1 MADIICRWRNGT
13 PKTVVEL
20 VNSMPHEVMS
30 SDRFRDIMSTQW
42 DGDFFR
48 TPYQLACQLGLYYE
62 SDDGYFHPRFD
73 HNITTEEAEEYLYHW
88 LPRYYI
94 PNPYISKKGFNDIEC
109 PTFFLKT
116 LYEYVKAHPNCNYHD
131 ACLACFKEEAKNND
145 DIIRNCINNYSR
157 ILTFSTNGKLNIT
170 DANPLTIF
178 PAMDRTDRKSFFESF
193 NTDTIPS
200 LKFEDASD
208 NLKSLIRAIRTKPF
222 VLLAGISGTG
232 KSRIVRKLA
241 QACWEPGS
249 GEAKAHKP
257 SNFEMVQVKPNWHD
271 SSELL
276 GYVSRIGDKP
286 KFIVGDFIKFIA
298 KAWENPTVPYF
309 LCLDEMNLA
318 PVEQYFAEYLSVVES
333 RKLQDDCTTIVSD
346 PLLEKEDEEWYHT
359 LVASIATTETIRKQ
373 FLTEGI
379 GIPQNLIVIGTVNMD
394 ETTYS
399 FSRKVLDRA
408 MTIEM
413 NEVDLRGGLHK
424 SDDMLPHIEPAQ
436 ILADA
441 VEGFDVYYQNQESC
455 DKVITYLDAVNKIL
469 DKTPFKVAYR
479 TRNEFLIYTVNSLKL
494 AGEDA
499 DINATI
505 SNALDEVT
513 SMKILSRIEGD
524 KRKVG
529 FLSELKNV
537 IKTELAEIDGIERS
551 EDNSVSLSKLTTM
564 EERLKS
570 GYTSFWD

>member
-1 MADIICRWRNGT
+1 MIYIQRVRSNDIGEDYGKQVELGKVFMSHHKWETGEIPVVITFRALSESQMSLNGT
-13 PKTVVEL
+13 KIKTSFKVRGDERGGDRIGVDCKEYANQDRICVL
-20 VNSMPHEVMS
+20 KQFLTEKLHLNPEQDYFILEDVG
-30 SDRFRDIMSTQW
+30 SDGR
-42 DGDFFR
+42 
-48 TPYQLACQLGLYYE
+48 
-62 SDDGYFHPRFD
+62 
-73 HNITTEEAEEYLYHW
+73 
-88 LPRYYI
+88 
-94 PNPYISKKGFNDIEC
+94 
-109 PTFFLKT
+109 
-116 LYEYVKAHPNCNYHD
+116 
-131 ACLACFKEEAKNND
+131 
-145 DIIRNCINNYSR
+145 
-157 ILTFSTNGKLNIT
+157 
-170 DANPLTIF
+170 
-178 PAMDRTDRKSFFESF
+178 SF
-193 NTDTIPS
+193 NLYGVHSSEIPATV
-200 LKFEDASD
+200 LLDKFKGKVVDMDEPYKTEIHKFDDASD
-208 NLKSLIRAIRTKPF
+208 NLKSLVRAIRTKPF

-249 GEAKAHKP
+249 DEAKAHKP

-286 KFIVGDFIKFIA
+286 QFIAGDFLKFIA
-298 KAWENPTVPYF
+298 KAWENPDVPYF

-333 RKLQDDCTTIVSD
+333 RKLQDDNITILSD
-346 PLLEKEDEEWYHT
+346 PILKPESGNSESGKWYQD
-359 LVASIATTETIRKQ
+359 LCNSLSENGTIQHK
-373 FLTEGI
+373 FLNEGI
-379 GIPQNLIVIGTVNMD
+379 GIPQNLIVVGTVNMD

-424 SDDMLPHIEPAQ
+424 SEDLLPHIEPKQ

-441 VEGFDVYYQNQESC
+441 VEGFDVYEQNQESC
-455 DKVITYLDAVNKIL
+455 DKVIVYLDAINKIL

-479 TRNEFLIYTVNSLKL
+479 TRNEFLIYVVNALKL
-494 AGEDA
+494 AVEDA
-499 DINATI
+499 DVNVTI
-505 SNALDEVT
+505 ANALDEVT

-529 FLSELKNV
+529 FLSDLKNV
-537 IKTELAEIDGIERS
+537 IKTELAEIDGVERS
-551 EDNSVSLSKLTTM
+551 KDNSISLSKLFTM

>member
-1 MADIICRWRNGT
+1 MTKNYIFKIPSYLTAFSLCESGKAIEYHSTEPMVVSTGDILIGY
-13 PKTVVEL
+13 VEGEQL
-20 VNSMPHEVMS
+20 SFKYIFNVLDCEKKILKLSKLLEIDPGYIPS
-30 SDRFRDIMSTQW
+30 SDSPIIKIISDTDSSIIEITQVM
-42 DGDFFR
+42 
-48 TPYQLACQLGLYYE
+48 A
-62 SDDGYFHPRFD
+62 
-73 HNITTEEAEEYLYHW
+73 
-88 LPRYYI
+88 
-94 PNPYISKKGFNDIEC
+94 NDIRSKMLNSE
-109 PTFFLKT
+109 
-116 LYEYVKAHPNCNYHD
+116 
-131 ACLACFKEEAKNND
+131 
-145 DIIRNCINNYSR
+145 IR
-157 ILTFSTNGKLNIT
+157 
-170 DANPLTIF
+170 
-178 PAMDRTDRKSFFESF
+178 ESSSA
-193 NTDTIPS
+193 IQS
-200 LKFEDASD
+200 FEDASD

-249 GEAKAHKP
+249 DEAKAHKP
-257 SNFEMVQVKPNWHD
+257 SNFDMVQVKPNWHD

-286 KFIVGDFIKFIA
+286 QFIAGDFLKFIA
-298 KAWENPTVPYF
+298 TAWENPTVPFF

-333 RKLQDDCTTIVSD
+333 RKLQSDGKIVSD
-346 PLLEKEDEEWYHT
+346 PLMKKEDEEWYHT
-359 LVASIATTETIRKQ
+359 LVASIATTETIRTQ

-413 NEVDLRGGLHK
+413 NEVNLRGGLHK
-424 SDDMLPHIEPAQ
+424 SDDILPHIEPEQ

-441 VEGFDVYYQNQESC
+441 VEGFDVYDQNQESC
-455 DKVITYLDAVNKIL
+455 NKVIDYLDAVNKIL

-479 TRNEFLIYTVNSLKL
+479 TRNEFLIYIVNSLKL
-494 AGEDA
+494 AGKEA
-499 DINATI
+499 DVNSTI

-537 IKTELAEIDGIERS
+537 IKTRLAEIDGIERS
-551 EDNSVSLSKLTTM
+551 GDNSVSLSKLTTM

>member
-1 MADIICRWRNGT
+1 MNVSKFYKKLTSAEVGST
-13 PKTVVEL
+13 KT
-20 VNSMPHEVMS
+20 HEIYIRMS
-30 SDRFRDIMSTQW
+30 N
-42 DGDFFR
+42 DFD
-48 TPYQLACQLGLYYE
+48 YE
-62 SDDGYFHPRFD
+62 
-73 HNITTEEAEEYLYHW
+73 
-88 LPRYYI
+88 
-94 PNPYISKKGFNDIEC
+94 
-109 PTFFLKT
+109 TFFSGTHVQNQSVIEVNFSVHIQSRKNISLPASERELRFVYFANSNKEKRIPG
-116 LYEYVKAHPNCNYHD
+116 LGNLFKDYEVEEGD
-131 ACLACFKEEAKNND
+131 VVCLE
-145 DIIRNCINNYSR
+145 RY
-157 ILTFSTNGKLNIT
+157 STNGVPTYTLTFFGPDQIQVSPACFTIT
-170 DANPLTIF
+170 KDVQEYDKAKFRIPLHIG
-178 PAMDRTDRKSFFESF
+178 E
-193 NTDTIPS
+193 
-200 LKFEDASD
+200 ASD

-241 QACWEPGS
+241 QACLEPGS
-249 GEAKAHKP
+249 DEAKAHKP

-286 KFIVGDFIKFIA
+286 QFIVGDFLKFIA

-379 GIPQNLIVIGTVNMD
+379 CIPQNLIVIGTVNMD

-424 SDDMLPHIEPAQ
+424 SDDMLPHIKPVQ

-441 VEGFDVYYQNQESC
+441 VEGFDVYDQNQESC
-455 DKVITYLDAVNKIL
+455 DKVITYLDAVNKII

-479 TRNEFLIYTVNSLKL
+479 TRNEFLIYTVNALKL

-529 FLSELKNV
+529 FLSELKN
-537 IKTELAEIDGIERS
+537 IITSGLAEIDGIERS

>member
-1 MADIICRWRNGT
+1 
-13 PKTVVEL
+13 
-20 VNSMPHEVMS
+20 
-30 SDRFRDIMSTQW
+30 
-42 DGDFFR
+42 
-48 TPYQLACQLGLYYE
+48 
-62 SDDGYFHPRFD
+62 
-73 HNITTEEAEEYLYHW
+73 
-88 LPRYYI
+88 
-94 PNPYISKKGFNDIEC
+94 
-109 PTFFLKT
+109 
-116 LYEYVKAHPNCNYHD
+116 
-131 ACLACFKEEAKNND
+131 
-145 DIIRNCINNYSR
+145 
-157 ILTFSTNGKLNIT
+157 
-170 DANPLTIF
+170 
-178 PAMDRTDRKSFFESF
+178 
-193 NTDTIPS
+193 
-200 LKFEDASD
+200 
-208 NLKSLIRAIRTKPF
+208 
-222 VLLAGISGTG
+222 
-232 KSRIVRKLA
+232 
-241 QACWEPGS
+241 
-249 GEAKAHKP
+249 
-257 SNFEMVQVKPNWHD
+257 MVQVKPNWHD

-286 KFIVGDFIKFIA
+286 QFIVGDFLKFIA
-298 KAWENPTVPYF
+298 KAWENPTVPFF

-333 RKLQDDCTTIVSD
+333 RKLQSDGKIVSD
-346 PLLEKEDEEWYHT
+346 PLMKKEDEEWYHT
-359 LVASIATTETIRKQ
+359 LVASIATTETIRTQ

-424 SDDMLPHIEPAQ
+424 SDDILPHIESEQ

-441 VEGFDVYYQNQESC
+441 VEGFDVYDQNQESC
-455 DKVITYLDAVNKIL
+455 NKVIDYLDAVNKIL

-499 DINATI
+499 DVNSTI

-537 IKTELAEIDGIERS
+537 IKTGLAEIDGIERS
-551 EDNSVSLSKLTTM
+551 EDNSVSLSKLSTM

>member
-1 MADIICRWRNGT
+1 MNVSKFYKKLTSAEVGST
-13 PKTVVEL
+13 KT
-20 VNSMPHEVMS
+20 HEIYIRMS
-30 SDRFRDIMSTQW
+30 N
-42 DGDFFR
+42 DFD
-48 TPYQLACQLGLYYE
+48 YE
-62 SDDGYFHPRFD
+62 
-73 HNITTEEAEEYLYHW
+73 
-88 LPRYYI
+88 
-94 PNPYISKKGFNDIEC
+94 
-109 PTFFLKT
+109 TFFSGTHVQNQSVIEVNFSVHIQSRKNISLPASERELRFVYFANSNKEKRIPG
-116 LYEYVKAHPNCNYHD
+116 LGNLFKDYEVEEGD
-131 ACLACFKEEAKNND
+131 VVCLE
-145 DIIRNCINNYSR
+145 RNSTSGVPTYT
-157 ILTFSTNGKLNIT
+157 LTFFGPDQVQVSPTCFTIT
-170 DANPLTIF
+170 KDVQEADNTQFRIPLHI
-178 PAMDRTDRKSFFESF
+178 S
-193 NTDTIPS
+193 
-200 LKFEDASD
+200 DASD
-208 NLKSLIRAIRTKPF
+208 NLKGLIRAIRTKPF

-249 GEAKAHKP
+249 DEAKAHKP
-257 SNFEMVQVKPNWHD
+257 SNFDMVQVKPNWHD

-286 KFIVGDFIKFIA
+286 QFIAGYFLKFIA
-298 KAWENPTVPYF
+298 KAWENPTVPFF

-333 RKLQDDCTTIVSD
+333 RKLQSDGKIVSD
-346 PLLEKEDEEWYHT
+346 PLMKKENEEWYHT
-359 LVASIATTETIRKQ
+359 LVASIATTETIRTQ

-413 NEVDLRGGLHK
+413 NEVNLRGGLHK
-424 SDDMLPHIEPAQ
+424 SDDILPHIEPEQ

-441 VEGFDVYYQNQESC
+441 VEGFDVYDQNQESC
-455 DKVITYLDAVNKIL
+455 NKVIDYLDAVNKIL

-479 TRNEFLIYTVNSLKL
+479 TRNEFLIYIVNSLKL
-494 AGEDA
+494 AGKDA
-499 DINATI
+499 DVNSTI

-537 IKTELAEIDGIERS
+537 IKTRLAEIDGIERS
-551 EDNSVSLSKLTTM
+551 GDNSVSLSKLTTM